1 MHFTPVRP
9 SLSVVERLHESSI
22 RRPGLK
28 VSVFIG
34 SGASAVDIE
43 RVVEACWNDRPREMS
58 AMMLQAVL
66 RHVRSC
72 AIDLVSLHRHRSP
85 SLGCFVL
92 LDGSVHDDV
101 WLLLPSGTPTLA
113 RVGPRFHLTP
123 LRPRESVESI
133 RHDAELTLA

>member
-1 MHFTPVRP
+1 MHVTPVTP

-22 RRPGLK
+22 RQPGLK
-28 VSVFIG
+28 LSLFIE

-43 RVVEACWNDRPREMS
+43 RVVEACWDDRPREMS
-58 AMMLQAVL
+58 PMMLQAVL

-72 AIDLVSLHRHRSP
+72 ATDLVSLHRHRSP
-85 SLGCFVL
+85 GIACFAL

-101 WLLLPSGTPTLA
+101 WLLLPAGTPSLA

-123 LRPRESVESI
+123 LRRRESVESARRDI
-133 RHDAELTLA
+133 ELALA